1 MAAHAVNIITVRA
14 FNWWHKACNER
25 LKENQMNH
33 VLMLTALLL
42 MSGCAL
48 NSGATLGPDGKRV
61 TFIEGMSTS
70 VAYDKANKACPNG
83 YAIVEEPRE
92 TAFIDY
98 EMTVECK

>member
-1 MAAHAVNIITVRA
+1 
-14 FNWWHKACNER
+14 
-25 LKENQMNH
+25 MNH
-33 VLMLTALLL
+33 VLLVTAFLL

-48 NSGATLGPDGKRV
+48 TPGASRGPDGRPV
-61 TFIEGMSTS
+61 TYIEGMSTS